1 MSATASRS
9 AYLLAQ
15 IAATL
20 KVPVDTFRAPT
31 EAIEPTAATL
41 TPHRQVL
48 TAALDAARRDLA
60 PRDPS
65 DVAAMTLH
73 MGIDAQEAILL
84 GVADMLDHGVA
95 GGEIREAIAAALG
108 NAVMAHAMSFMAGDR
123 TAAAAEA
130 TALMI
135 GISSFLRDAFG
146 RTDLDRFVTRSAAPA
161 RMGQA

>member
-9 AYLLAQ
+9 AELLSQ

-20 KVPVDTFRAPT
+20 KVPVDTFLAAAPKT
-31 EAIEPTAATL
+31 NAATL

-48 TAALDAARRDLA
+48 TAALDAARQDLA
-60 PRDPS
+60 PRDPGN
-65 DVAAMTLH
+65 VAAMTLH

-84 GVADMLDHGVA
+84 GVADMLDHGIA
-95 GGEIREAIAAALG
+95 GGEIREAIATAFG

-146 RTDLDRFVTRSAAPA
+146 RADLDRFVTRSAAPA

>member
-9 AYLLAQ
+9 AELLSQ

-20 KVPVDTFRAPT
+20 NVPVETFSAPPG
-31 EAIEPTAATL
+31 APKPSATL

-48 TAALDAARRDLA
+48 TAALDAARQDLA

-65 DVAAMTLH
+65 DASAMTLH

-146 RTDLDRFVTRSAAPA
+146 RADLDRFVTRSAAPA

>member
-9 AYLLAQ
+9 AELLEQ

-20 KVPVDTFRAPT
+20 KVPVETFSAPPSAPKT
-31 EAIEPTAATL
+31 SATL

-48 TAALDAARRDLA
+48 TAALDAARRDL
-60 PRDPS
+60 PTRDPG

-108 NAVMAHAMSFMAGDR
+108 NAVMSHAMSFMAGDR

-135 GISSFLRDAFG
+135 GISTFLRDAFG
-146 RTDLDRFVTRSAAPA
+146 RADLDRFVTRSAAPV